1 MILFEDWQRL
11 IMTRIQFIIIV
22 LIAASIASIAIPR
35 AILLSRINKA
45 EHNAL
50 TIANGFKKY
59 REDTG
64 QDCRNIQDL
73 IINPGVPGW
82 SGPYIKEKVMRN
94 PWNGTYE
101 IDYKNKRIVIPNN
114 DKAPDRFELGGSEE
128 IGYSF
133 DTPL

>member
-1 MILFEDWQRL
+1 
-11 IMTRIQFIIIV
+11 MTRVQLIIIIAIAV
-22 LIAASIASIAIPR
+22 IIALIAVPR
-35 AILLSRINKA
+35 AILISRINRA

-59 REDTG
+59 KADTG
-64 QDCRNIQDL
+64 QDCKKIVDL
-73 IINPGVPGW
+73 ITDPGIDGW
-82 SGPYIKEKVMRN
+82 SGPYIKEKVLRN

-101 IDYKNKRIVIPNN
+101 IDLKNKRIVIPNN
-114 DKAPDRFELGGSEE
+114 DKAPDKFELGGTEE

>member
-1 MILFEDWQRL
+1 
-11 IMTRIQFIIIV
+11 MTRIQFIIT
-22 LIAASIASIAIPR
+22 IAVVIIIALIAIPR
-35 AILLSRINKA
+35 AIVLSRINKA

-59 REDTG
+59 KADTG
-64 QDCRNIQDL
+64 QDCKSIRDL
-73 IINPGVPGW
+73 ITNPGIDGW
-82 SGPYIKEKVMRN
+82 AGPYVKEKVLRN

-101 IDYKNKRIVIPNN
+101 VDLKNKRIVIPNN
-114 DKAPDRFELGGSEE
+114 DKAPDKFELGGSEE

>member
-1 MILFEDWQRL
+1 
-11 IMTRIQFIIIV
+11 MTRIQLIITIII
-22 LIAASIASIAIPR
+22 AAIIVAIAIPR
-35 AILLSRINKA
+35 AIVLSRINKA

-59 REDTG
+59 RQDTG
-64 QDCRNIQDL
+64 QDCKSIQDL
-73 IINPGVPGW
+73 IVNPGIPGW
-82 SGPYIKEKVMRN
+82 AGPYIKEKVMRN
-94 PWNGTYE
+94 PWNGTYV
-101 IDYKNKRIVIPNN
+101 IDHENKRIVIPNN